1 MFGYLLG
8 NLQNSAYDRLRQ
20 SQKKLGMIMQKR
32 WEIAEELT
40 AAEKETQQRII
51 EEIKCPEMIAEMLVR
66 RGLDNQ
72 TDINLFFHPDLSN
85 IHDPFL
91 FKDMDKAT
99 DRIRKAINNQEKI
112 TIYGDY
118 DVDGTT
124 STALL
129 YLGLKKMNALV
140 DYYIPH
146 RMIDGYGLSISGVD
160 QLKENG
166 TNLIISVDC
175 GINSITEVK
184 TINELGMEI
193 IITDHHN
200 PKEEL
205 PQALAI
211 INPKLPDCGYPCKE
225 LAGVGVAY
233 KLLMAVYI
241 KLGVDTHE
249 MCNKYLD
256 LVALGTIADIVS
268 LIGENRIF
276 ASIGLDRLIKKQN
289 IGLNALINIAG
300 LSEKELNAGDIV
312 FGIAPRINAAG
323 RMGTALTAVELLVSV
338 DDKESRELAQRIE
351 QQNSLRQQI
360 DQRTFNEACQIIE
373 KKYKNLDETMFIVV
387 SSDEWHPGVIGIVA
401 SKLVE
406 KYYRP
411 AVMISFKDGI
421 GSGSGRSIADFDLF
435 DALDHVQDCLDTFG
449 GHKYAAGL
457 SILAEYLDTFENQI
471 TKYMK
476 SKMSSEMLVPPLKID
491 SNLEI
496 YEINEN
502 LLEWLNRF
510 APFGPGNMKP
520 VFYSRQVMI
529 IGYPY
534 CVGKNHL
541 KLKVM
546 KDGCELDLIG
556 FNLGDYLP
564 FLKKGTQ
571 IDIAY
576 SLEFNTWQGRTS
588 IQGKLKDLHFEK
600 DN

>member
-1 MFGYLLG
+1 
-8 NLQNSAYDRLRQ
+8 
-20 SQKKLGMIMQKR
+20 MQKR
-32 WEIAEELT
+32 WKIADELSLE
-40 AAEKETQQRII
+40 EKEIQKRIT
-51 EEIKCPEMIAEMLVR
+51 EEMKCPDMIAEMLVR
-66 RGLDNQ
+66 RELYDQ
-72 TDINLFFHPDLSN
+72 SAINNFFHPSLSST
-85 IHDPFL
+85 HDPFL
-91 FKDMDKAT
+91 FEDMSKAV
-99 DRIRKAINNQEKI
+99 DRIIKAIKDNELI

-129 YLGLKKMNALV
+129 YLGLKKVNAHI
-140 DYYIPH
+140 DFYIPH

-166 TNLIISVDC
+166 TSLIISVDC
-175 GINSITEVK
+175 GINSINEVES
-184 TINELGMEI
+184 INNLGMDI

-205 PQALAI
+205 PDAVAI
-211 INPKLPDCGYPCKE
+211 INPKLPDCRYPCKE

-233 KLLMAVYI
+233 KLLMAVYLQ
-241 KLGVDTHE
+241 LGIDSSE
-249 MCNKYLD
+249 LSNKYLD
-256 LVALGTIADIVS
+256 LVALGTIADIVP
-268 LIGENRIF
+268 LVGENRIYS
-276 ASIGLDRLIKKQN
+276 SIGLEHMVKRQN
-289 IGLNALINIAG
+289 IGMNALINIAG
-300 LSEKELNAGDIV
+300 LTEKELNTGDIV

-323 RMGTALTAVELLVSV
+323 RMGTALTAVELMVSV
-338 DDKESRELAQRIE
+338 DEKESRELAQQIE
-351 QQNSLRQQI
+351 HQNSLRQQI
-360 DQRTFNEACQIIE
+360 DQKTFNEACQIIE
-373 KKYKNLDETMFIVV
+373 KKYNDLENTLFIVV

-411 AVMISFKDGI
+411 AVMISFKDGM

-435 DALDHVQDCLDTFG
+435 DALSHVQEYLDTFG

-457 SILAEYLDTFENQI
+457 SILAEYVDTFENQI
-471 TKYMK
+471 TRYMR
-476 SKMSSEMLVPPLKID
+476 SNITPELLVPPLKID
-491 SNLEI
+491 SNLEL

-502 LLEWLNRF
+502 LLEWLNHF

-520 VFYSRQVMI
+520 VFYTRGVTLV
-529 IGYPY
+529 GYPY

-571 IDIAY
+571 IEIAY

-600 DN
+600 DI

>member
-1 MFGYLLG
+1 
-8 NLQNSAYDRLRQ
+8 
-20 SQKKLGMIMQKR
+20 MQKR
-32 WEIAEELT
+32 WKIAATLT
-40 AAEKETQQRII
+40 ASEIEAQKHITEKM
-51 EEIKCPEMIAEMLVR
+51 KCPEMIAEMLIR
-66 RGLDNQ
+66 RGLKTQ
-72 TDINLFFHPDLSN
+72 EEIGLFFQPELKS

-91 FKDMDKAT
+91 FRDMEKAAL
-99 DRIRKAINNQEKI
+99 RVVKAINDNELI

-124 STALL
+124 STSLL
-129 YLGLKKMNALV
+129 YLGLKKMNARV

-160 QLKENG
+160 RLKENG
-166 TNLIISVDC
+166 TSLIISVDC
-175 GINSITEVK
+175 GINSINEVE
-184 TINELGMEI
+184 TINKLGMDI

-200 PKEEL
+200 PKEQL
-205 PQALAI
+205 PQAYAI
-211 INPKLPDCGYPCKE
+211 INPKLPGSKYPCLE

-233 KLLMAVYI
+233 KMLMAVYI

-256 LVALGTIADIVS
+256 LVALGTIADIVP
-268 LIGENRIF
+268 LVGENRLF
-276 ASIGLDRLIKKQN
+276 ASIGLERLIKKQN
-289 IGLNALINIAG
+289 IGLNALINLAG
-300 LSEKELNAGDIV
+300 LTEKTLNASDIV

-323 RMGTALTAVELLVSV
+323 RMGTALTAVRLMVSV
-338 DDKESRELAQRIE
+338 DEKESRELAQQIE
-351 QQNSLRQQI
+351 HQNSLRQQI
-360 DQRTFNEACQIIE
+360 DQRTYNEACQIIE
-373 KKYKNLDETMFIVV
+373 EKYKNMDETLFIVI

-435 DALDHVQDCLDTFG
+435 EALTHVEDCLDTFG

-457 SILAEYLDTFENQI
+457 SIMAEYLDTFENQI

-476 SKMSSEMLVPPLKID
+476 SRISPDLLVPPLKID
-491 SNLEI
+491 SKLEL

-520 VFYSRQVMI
+520 VFFTKQVTI
-529 IGYPY
+529 VGYPY

-564 FLKKGTQ
+564 FLKKGE
-571 IDIAY
+571 IIEIAY

-600 DN
+600 DI

>member
-1 MFGYLLG
+1 
-8 NLQNSAYDRLRQ
+8 
-20 SQKKLGMIMQKR
+20 MQKR
-32 WEIAEELT
+32 WKIADELTEEERQAQQEIAK
-40 AAEKETQQRII
+40 A
-51 EEIKCPEMIAEMLVR
+51 IKCPDMIAEMLVR
-66 RGLDNQ
+66 RGLMNQ
-72 TDINLFFHPDLSN
+72 KEINLFFHPDLSSR
-85 IHDPFL
+85 HDPFL
-91 FKDMDKAT
+91 FQDMEKAVK
-99 DRIRKAINNQEKI
+99 RIIRAVNEQELI

-129 YLGLKKMNALV
+129 YLGLKKVNARV

-166 TNLIISVDC
+166 TSLIISVDC
-175 GINSITEVK
+175 GINSISEVDS
-184 TINELGMEI
+184 INELGMDI

-205 PQALAI
+205 PRALAV
-211 INPKLPDCGYPCKE
+211 INPKLPDCRYPCQE

-233 KLLMAVYI
+233 KLLMALYT
-241 KLGVDTHE
+241 LMGVDSDE

-256 LVALGTIADIVS
+256 LVALGTIADIVP
-268 LIGENRIF
+268 LVGENRLF
-276 ASIGLDRLIKKQN
+276 AYIGLERLIKKQN
-289 IGLNALINIAG
+289 IGLNALISIAG

-338 DDKESRELAQRIE
+338 DEKESRELAQQIE
-351 QQNSLRQQI
+351 HQNSLRQQI
-360 DQRTFNEACQIIE
+360 DQRTFSEACQIIE
-373 KKYKNLDETMFIVV
+373 KKYKNLEETLFIVV

-435 DALDHVQDCLDTFG
+435 DALGQVQEYLDSFG

-457 SILAEYLDTFENQI
+457 SILAEYLDTFENKI
-471 TKYMK
+471 TRYMK
-476 SKMSSEMLVPPLKID
+476 NKITPEMLLPPLKID
-491 SNLEI
+491 CNLEL

-520 VFYSRQVMI
+520 VFYTKEVI
-529 IGYPY
+529 VIGYPY

-564 FLKKGTQ
+564 FLKKGSQ

-588 IQGKLKDLHFEK
+588 IQGKLKDLHFEN
-600 DN
+600 DF

>member
-1 MFGYLLG
+1 
-8 NLQNSAYDRLRQ
+8 
-20 SQKKLGMIMQKR
+20 
-32 WEIAEELT
+32 
-40 AAEKETQQRII
+40 
-51 EEIKCPEMIAEMLVR
+51 
-66 RGLDNQ
+66 
-72 TDINLFFHPDLSN
+72 
-85 IHDPFL
+85 
-91 FKDMDKAT
+91 MD
-99 DRIRKAINNQEKI
+99 
-112 TIYGDY
+112 
-118 DVDGTT
+118 
-124 STALL
+124 
-129 YLGLKKMNALV
+129 
-140 DYYIPH
+140 
-146 RMIDGYGLSISGVD
+146 
-160 QLKENG
+160 
-166 TNLIISVDC
+166 
-175 GINSITEVK
+175 
-184 TINELGMEI
+184 I

-200 PKEEL
+200 PKEQL
-205 PQALAI
+205 PQAYAI
-211 INPKLPDCGYPCKE
+211 INPKLPGSKYPCLE

-233 KLLMAVYI
+233 KMLMAVYI

-256 LVALGTIADIVS
+256 LVALGTIADIVP
-268 LIGENRIF
+268 LVGENRLF
-276 ASIGLDRLIKKQN
+276 ASIGLERLIKKQN
-289 IGLNALINIAG
+289 IGLNALINLAG
-300 LSEKELNAGDIV
+300 LTEKTLNASDIV

-323 RMGTALTAVELLVSV
+323 RMGTALTAVRLMVSV
-338 DDKESRELAQRIE
+338 DEKESRELAQQIE
-351 QQNSLRQQI
+351 HQNSLRQQI
-360 DQRTFNEACQIIE
+360 DQRTYNEACQIIE
-373 KKYKNLDETMFIVV
+373 EKYKNMDETLFIVI

-435 DALDHVQDCLDTFG
+435 EALTHVEDCLDTFG

-457 SILAEYLDTFENQI
+457 SIMAEYLDTFENQI

-476 SKMSSEMLVPPLKID
+476 SRISPDLLVPPLKID
-491 SNLEI
+491 SKLEL

-520 VFYSRQVMI
+520 VFFTKQVTI
-529 IGYPY
+529 VGYPY

-564 FLKKGTQ
+564 FLKKGE
-571 IDIAY
+571 IIEIAY

-600 DN
+600 DI

>member
-1 MFGYLLG
+1 
-8 NLQNSAYDRLRQ
+8 
-20 SQKKLGMIMQKR
+20 MQKR
-32 WEIAEELT
+32 WKIADELSLE
-40 AAEKETQQRII
+40 EKEIQKRIT
-51 EEIKCPEMIAEMLVR
+51 EEMKCPDMIAEMLVR
-66 RGLDNQ
+66 RELYDQ
-72 TDINLFFHPDLSN
+72 SAINNFFHPSLSST
-85 IHDPFL
+85 HDPFL
-91 FKDMDKAT
+91 FEDMSKAV
-99 DRIRKAINNQEKI
+99 DRIIKAIKDNELI

-129 YLGLKKMNALV
+129 YLGLKKVNAHI
-140 DYYIPH
+140 DFYIPH

-166 TNLIISVDC
+166 TSLIISVDC
-175 GINSITEVK
+175 GINSINEVES
-184 TINELGMEI
+184 INNLGMDI

-205 PQALAI
+205 PDAVAI
-211 INPKLPDCGYPCKE
+211 INPKLPDCRYPCKE

-233 KLLMAVYI
+233 KLLMAVYLQ
-241 KLGVDTHE
+241 LGIDSSE
-249 MCNKYLD
+249 LSNKYLD
-256 LVALGTIADIVS
+256 LVALGTIADIVP
-268 LIGENRIF
+268 LVGENRIYS
-276 ASIGLDRLIKKQN
+276 SIGLEHMVKRQN
-289 IGLNALINIAG
+289 IGMNALINIAG
-300 LSEKELNAGDIV
+300 LTEKELNTGDIV

-323 RMGTALTAVELLVSV
+323 RMGTALTAVELMVSV
-338 DDKESRELAQRIE
+338 DEKESRELAQQIE
-351 QQNSLRQQI
+351 HQNSLRQQI
-360 DQRTFNEACQIIE
+360 DQKTFNEACQIIE
-373 KKYKNLDETMFIVV
+373 KKYNDLENTLFIVV

-411 AVMISFKDGI
+411 AVMISFKDGM

-435 DALDHVQDCLDTFG
+435 DALSHVQEYLDTFG

-457 SILAEYLDTFENQI
+457 SILAEYVDTFENQI
-471 TKYMK
+471 TRYMR
-476 SKMSSEMLVPPLKID
+476 SKITPELLVPPLKID
-491 SNLEI
+491 SNLEL

-502 LLEWLNRF
+502 LLEWLNHF

-520 VFYSRQVMI
+520 VFYTRGVTLV
-529 IGYPY
+529 GYPY

-571 IDIAY
+571 IEIAY

-600 DN
+600 DI

>member
-1 MFGYLLG
+1 
-8 NLQNSAYDRLRQ
+8 
-20 SQKKLGMIMQKR
+20 MQKR
-32 WEIAEELT
+32 WKIADALTTAEIEAQKHITEEM
-40 AAEKETQQRII
+40 
-51 EEIKCPEMIAEMLVR
+51 KCPDMIAEMLVR
-66 RGLDNQ
+66 RGLRTQN
-72 TDINLFFHPDLSN
+72 DIELFFHPNLKS

-91 FKDMDKAT
+91 FRDMEKAAL
-99 DRIRKAINNQEKI
+99 RVLKAINDKELI

-124 STALL
+124 STSLL
-129 YLGLKKMNALV
+129 YLGLKKMNARV

-160 QLKENG
+160 KLKENG
-166 TNLIISVDC
+166 TSLIISVDC
-175 GINSITEVK
+175 GINSISEVE
-184 TINELGMEI
+184 TINNLGMEI

-200 PKEEL
+200 PKEQL
-205 PQALAI
+205 PNALAI
-211 INPKLPDCGYPCKE
+211 INPKLPGSIYPCME

-256 LVALGTIADIVS
+256 LVALGTIADIVP
-268 LIGENRIF
+268 LVGENRLF
-276 ASIGLDRLIKKQN
+276 ASIGLERLIKKQN
-289 IGLNALINIAG
+289 IGLNALINLAG
-300 LSEKELNAGDIV
+300 LSEKTLNAGDIV

-323 RMGTALTAVELLVSV
+323 RMGTALTAVQLMVSI
-338 DDKESRELAQRIE
+338 DEKESKELAQQIE

-373 KKYKNLDETMFIVV
+373 EKYKNMDETLFIVI

-411 AVMISFKDGI
+411 SVMISFKDGI

-435 DALDHVQDCLDTFG
+435 DALTHVEDCLDTFG

-476 SKMSSEMLVPPLKID
+476 SKISPELLVPPLKID
-491 SNLEI
+491 SMLEL

-520 VFYSRQVMI
+520 VFFTTLVTI
-529 IGYPY
+529 VGYPY

-564 FLKKGTQ
+564 FLKKGEK

-576 SLEFNTWQGRTS
+576 SLEFNIWQGRTS

-600 DN
+600 DI